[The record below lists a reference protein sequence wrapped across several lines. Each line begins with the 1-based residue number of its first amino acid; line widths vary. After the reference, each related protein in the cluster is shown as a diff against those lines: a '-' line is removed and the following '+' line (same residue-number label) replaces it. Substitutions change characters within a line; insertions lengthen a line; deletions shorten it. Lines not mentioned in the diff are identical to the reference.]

1 MSSDLVNNH
10 LQKEDVTMRSQ
21 RNWML
26 ILLLSLV
33 FSTALFMPLS
43 AVAMEKPGGYPDR
56 PITIVTCYGKGGGSD
71 QLCRAMAT
79 PLEKIIGVPVI
90 IVNKAGGGGIAGL
103 SEFRAYKPDGYT
115 LLQHIDV
122 LAAAYAQGQI
132 KENPAVDFTPLGMA
146 QLAPSQLFVHPN
158 DERFPDWD
166 SFHKYVKANPGKIN
180 ISNVGTQGSMEVLM
194 MYQLK
199 KALGLDINEV
209 TIGESSQRYASLVG
223 RHVDA
228 LFEQPGDVIGF
239 VQSNDMKPILT
250 FLNFRPEAFAETPCL
265 KDIGVDIDVLWRF
278 RGFYGPKGMAEDR
291 AKYMEWAIKEAWNS
305 PEFQKFNKSKYMDL
319 VESYRDSE
327 GAKEMIAE
335 SVEAYKKLYKELGIK
350 TK

>member
-1 MSSDLVNNH
+1 M
-10 LQKEDVTMRSQ
+10 KTYRSL
-21 RNWML
+21 ML
-26 ILLLSLV
+26 CAVVLSMV
-33 FSTALFMPLS
+33 FLTPISTL
-43 AVAMEKPGGYPDR
+43 AMEKPGGYPDR
-56 PITIVTCYGKGGGSD
+56 PITLVSCYGKGGGSD
-71 QLCRAMAT
+71 QLCRAMAA
-79 PLEKIIGVPVI
+79 PLEKIIGVPII

-132 KENPAVDFTPLGMA
+132 KENPGVDFIPLGMA
-146 QLAPSQLFVHPN
+146 QLAPSQLFVHPK

-166 SFHKYVKANPGKIN
+166 AFLKYVKANPGKIN

-199 KALGLDINEV
+199 KALDLDVNEI

-239 VQSNDMKPILT
+239 VQSNDMKPLLT
-250 FLNFRPEAFAETPCL
+250 FLNFRPDAFAKTPCL

-278 RGFYGPKGMAEDR
+278 RGFFGPKGMPEAR

-319 VESYRDSE
+319 VPSYRDSG

-335 SVEAYKKLYKELGIK
+335 SVTAYKKLYKDLGIK